1 LHLPDVTIYA
11 HGVPPPVPPQTRKY
25 VYLRGSI
32 LARPITNFDRA
43 GISAAAAPYGKGLDI
58 GAKI

>member
-1 LHLPDVTIYA
+1 VTIHA